1 MGMSR
6 VTATICAMVA
16 LAGIFTSTAASA
28 QSALGKPKSYPLWDF
43 DEQGHTCRAKGRL
56 QDVGYCASNLMNQII
71 SDGKEAIPI
80 LISQLRETRPT
91 KEPIYDY
98 WSLTTAG
105 DVAYFILTDLFTDA
119 DWKAFNMPGLEPLY
133 DKDCHSYAEDCWQR
147 FLKRHGRKF
156 VQDQWLAA
164 WKKNKDRIYWDD
176 KARCF
181 RVSSQ
186 AQAMSAP
193 HDR

>member
-1 MGMSR
+1 MRVAICMPVLLVGMFAQ
-6 VTATICAMVA
+6 TTDA
-16 LAGIFTSTAASA
+16 A
-28 QSALGKPKSYPLWDF
+28 QSPLKKPKTYPLWDF

-56 QDVGYCASNLMNQII
+56 QDRGYCASHLMDRIVA
-71 SDGKEAIPI
+71 DGKDAIPI
-80 LISQLRETRPT
+80 LISQLRDARST

-105 DVAYFILTDLFTDA
+105 DVAYFILNDLFTDSN
-119 DWKAFNMPGLEPLY
+119 WTSFNMPGLESLQ
-133 DKDCHSYAEDCWQR
+133 DKCDSYAEDCWQR
-147 FLKRHGRKF
+147 FLKKHGRKF

-181 RVSSQ
+181 RLSSQ
-186 AQAMSAP
+186 TKAKLLP
-193 HDR
+193 HNQ